1 MKSLLLL
8 LILVSEPDQYVPNT
22 KHLSVEDCAE
32 AIDRE
37 SAADCA
43 RLFDDRPDRRPGCL
57 VELHASH
64 LRHCQWY
71 GGMDIAEACRKGFH
85 EYETKTT
92 TLDGLPMGRTICVQD
107 GTQP

>member
-43 RLFDDRPDRRPGCL
+43 RLFDDRPDRRP
-57 VELHASH
+57 
-64 LRHCQWY
+64 R
-71 GGMDIAEACRKGFH
+71 
-85 EYETKTT
+85 
-92 TLDGLPMGRTICVQD
+92 
-107 GTQP
+107 